1 MIKDGGMSFENQLK
15 IEFLPLHNGS
25 KKCLEKSMK
34 RDSKRQ
40 HFFCLY

>member
-25 KKCLEKSMK
+25 KKCLEKSM
-34 RDSKRQ
+34 
-40 HFFCLY
+40 